1 MLRSTH
7 AAYIDV
13 KESHLCAAHR
23 MQHENRCPKT
33 YLRRTYLASMYLTLR
48 SDCAKYGFHAS
59 IIFVNSEE
67 NLILLTTVDNL
78 VKARRKE

>member
-1 MLRSTH
+1 
-7 AAYIDV
+7 
-13 KESHLCAAHR
+13 
-23 MQHENRCPKT
+23 
-33 YLRRTYLASMYLTLR
+33 MYLTLR